1 LVFGEYIGA
10 EKKEMKLY
18 KLKSKSNLALVIVFI
33 VSILAVATISW
44 RCGGFFQFVAYLDGK
59 TIYIEPRVC
68 DLGECEADSNSEAVF
83 SLTNLTPKLI
93 TIVGAGS
100 SCNCAVVD
108 RLPLDIQSGNTIN
121 VKIVIRLPK
130 EASVYDQIVTL
141 LVSEKG
147 RVSKYPVRVT
157 AIVNNLKPLPN

>member
-1 LVFGEYIGA
+1 
-10 EKKEMKLY
+10 MKSY
-18 KLKSKSNLALVIVFI
+18 KLKSKSNLVLVIVFI
-33 VSILAVATISW
+33 VSILVVAIMSW
-44 RCGGFFQFVAYLDGK
+44 KCGGFFQFVAYLDGK
-59 TIYIEPRVC
+59 TIYIEPHVC

-83 SLTNLTPKLI
+83 SLTNLTSKLI

-130 EASVYDQIVTL
+130 EASAYDQIVTL
-141 LVSEKG
+141 LVAEKG
-147 RVSKYPVRVT
+147 YVSKYPVRVKAT
-157 AIVNNLKPLPN
+157 TSNSKPLPN